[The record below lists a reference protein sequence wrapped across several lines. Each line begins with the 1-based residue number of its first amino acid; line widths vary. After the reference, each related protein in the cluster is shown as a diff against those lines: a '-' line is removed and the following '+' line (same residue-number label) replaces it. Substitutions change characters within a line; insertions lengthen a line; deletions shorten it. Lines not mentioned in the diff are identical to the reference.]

1 MQAEILPQ
9 LRQRGIPGAVGKLI
23 ELLDSPHVV
32 VRTAARESLAE
43 FSFKRFVAAYDML
56 EDEVRLST
64 GEMVAKVD
72 ADAVPL
78 LLEEL
83 RSPARSRRLRALS
96 MAASMGVTDRVEY
109 DLHERLLDEDHLV
122 RAETARVLIHC
133 DSPDT
138 HEVLREAL
146 TDTSLIVREAAE
158 ASLHALKQ
166 PTIPPMVLPPPPP
179 WQQVTQ

>member
-1 MQAEILPQ
+1 
-9 LRQRGIPGAVGKLI
+9 
-23 ELLDSPHVV
+23 VV
-32 VRTAARESLAE
+32 VRTAARDSLAE

-56 EDEVRLST
+56 DEDVRIST

-72 ADAVPL
+72 SETLPL

-83 RSPARSRRLRALS
+83 RSPVRSRRLRALS
-96 MAASMGVTDRVEY
+96 MTAVMSLAPRLEY

-122 RAETARVLIHC
+122 RAETARVLVQC
-133 DSPDT
+133 DTPDT

-158 ASLHALKQ
+158 ASLVAQKQ
-166 PTIPPMVLPPPPP
+166 PIVPNVLPPAPP
-179 WQQVTQ
+179 WQETVS